1 MKTRRENSN
10 LGQKQICGRRASTLS
25 FSRCP
30 VHLENCASFFF
41 LRRRGRE
48 VKNKQ
53 TKNKRREKK
62 KQKIRKPAT
71 AKKAKKKKS
80 QRKRKQEDSKEKS
93 RPHICPSLLH
103 GNLFLLISVF
113 FFSVVCACVLRF
125 AAGTPYYYYYYFHFH
140 YKRREGRGKC
150 VESSFSILLEARR
163 KKKKRK
169 ERSRLLLCRAFKRL
183 GLKPRII
190 GAHTHTSTHVHLSE
204 KKRGCLS
211 FSLHFF
217 FSVCLPSS
225 ALNLT

>member
-41 LRRRGRE
+41 LRRRGGK

-113 FFSVVCACVLRF
+113 FFLLCVRVSSVLQLARLIIIIIIFTFTTKGERGEGSVLKAVF
-125 AAGTPYYYYYYFHFH
+125 LFYL
-140 YKRREGRGKC
+140 KQE
-150 VESSFSILLEARR
+150 E
-163 KKKKRK
+163 KKK
-169 ERSRLLLCRAFKRL
+169 ERRDLVYCFAVR
-183 GLKPRII
+183 
-190 GAHTHTSTHVHLSE
+190 
-204 KKRGCLS
+204 
-211 FSLHFF
+211 
-217 FSVCLPSS
+217 SS
-225 ALNLT
+225 AWV